1 MRLEVPGTIRI
12 PVAVLAERRPAATRW
27 ADWSWRAVEVLR
39 EAPELPDWTVL
50 REEGGS
56 TLFFAGAAE
65 IVLSPT
71 DTPNYRDNMTADP
84 PRIWV
89 VLRPVE
95 AEPGLALHVVT
106 VDAGEAQ
113 LYADSGADLLESLV
127 LPDWLRPVVDA
138 FILEHHV
145 ERAQHKRRRDRADP
159 DSLGTRPGG
168 RRGQ

>member
-27 ADWSWRAVEVLR
+27 ADWSWRAIEVLR
-39 EAPELPDWTVL
+39 EAPDLPDWTVL
-50 REEGGS
+50 REEAGR

-65 IVLSPT
+65 VVLSPT
-71 DTPNYRDNMTADP
+71 DTPNYRDNITADP

-113 LYADSGADLLESLV
+113 LYADAGADLLESLV
-127 LPDWLRPVVDA
+127 LPDWLRPVIED
-138 FILEHHV
+138 FIAAHHV
-145 ERAQHKRRRDRADP
+145 ERARHKRRREDADP
-159 DSLGTRPGG
+159 EALGKRPGG
-168 RRGQ
+168 RRS